1 MLDAVV
7 LALLWLTVVL
17 RTPSLARGPVHRV
30 VWLVFLGLALAK
42 TIVFEPVTELINEV
56 SGRPD
61 LITLIH
67 HLLGVVCAV
76 AVLRF
81 VALVTDMDAV
91 RPRAP
96 QRIKVTG
103 LVVSGVL
110 TLLFCLSDQGIE
122 VDLDQLLA
130 SPRLS
135 VPTVLYWLVL
145 EVYLGAA
152 LAVATLLFWRIA
164 RKSTAKL
171 LRIGLRIIALGT
183 LLNTGYAAVK
193 IAFILVHAAG
203 EELPLRSAAGVL
215 DLVLALVATL
225 NVVGGALPASALVWR
240 IVRAHRAVAALSPLW
255 RLMRSLFPDVVLPYR
270 QDRRRALV
278 DHGEIRLLL
287 YRRIIEIRD
296 GILQLGAF
304 VPAGAAEDALRFV
317 RAEGVDGAEESAL
330 AEACRIELG
339 VRRMRA
345 GDLARAGRD
354 ELVAGGASIE
364 EESEWLSRVSR
375 AIAHSPLPA
384 RFAQWWEREHLQPT
398 TAVGNG

>member
-1 MLDAVV
+1 M
-7 LALLWLTVVL
+7 
-17 RTPSLARGPVHRV
+17 HRV
-30 VWLVFLGLALAK
+30 VWLVFLSLALAK
-42 TIVFEPVTELINEV
+42 TIVFPPVAELINDV

-96 QRIKVTG
+96 RRVKVTG

-122 VDLDQLLA
+122 VDLDRLLA
-130 SPRLS
+130 APRMSLS
-135 VPTVLYWLVL
+135 TVAYWLVL

-164 RKSTAKL
+164 KKSTAKL

-193 IAFILVHAAG
+193 IVFILLHTAG
-203 EELPLRSAAGVL
+203 EEVPLGSAAGVL
-215 DLVLALVATL
+215 DTVLAVVAAL
-225 NVVGGALPASALVWR
+225 IVVGGALPASALVWR
-240 IVRAHRAVAALSPLW
+240 IVRAHRAISALSPLW

-296 GILQLGAF
+296 GILQLSAF
-304 VPAGAAEDALRFV
+304 VPVGAAEDALRFV
-317 RAEGVDGAEESAL
+317 RAAEVDEAEESAL

-345 GDLARAGRD
+345 GTPARAGRD

-384 RFAQWWEREHLQPT
+384 RFAERWEQEHRRAT
-398 TAVGNG
+398 TAASGG

>member
-7 LALLWLTVVL
+7 LILLWLTVVL
-17 RTPSLARGPVHRV
+17 RTPSLLRGPVHRV

-42 TIVFEPVTELINEV
+42 TIVFAPVTRLINEV

-67 HLLGVVCAV
+67 HLLGVVAAV

-96 QRIKVTG
+96 QRVKVSG
-103 LVVSGVL
+103 LVVSVVL
-110 TLLFCLSDQGIE
+110 TLLFFLSDQGIE
-122 VDLDQLLA
+122 VDLDALLSA
-130 SPRLS
+130 PRMS

-152 LAVATLLFWRIA
+152 LALATLLFWRIA
-164 RKSTAKL
+164 NKSTAKL

-183 LLNTGYAAVK
+183 LLNTGYALVK
-193 IAFILVHAAG
+193 ITFILIHAAG

-215 DLVLALVATL
+215 DLVLALVAAL
-225 NVVGGALPASALVWR
+225 IVVGGALPASALVWR
-240 IVRAHRAVAALSPLW
+240 IVRAHRTVGALSPLW

-304 VPAGAAEDALRFV
+304 VPAGAAEEALRFV
-317 RAEGVDGAEESAL
+317 RDAGVDETDESAL

-345 GDLARAGRD
+345 GSPPRSGRD
-354 ELVAGGASIE
+354 ELVAGGANIE
-364 EESEWLSRVSR
+364 EESEWLSRVSQ
-375 AIAHSPLPA
+375 AVAHSPLPA
-384 RFAQWWEREHLQPT
+384 RFAQWWEREHLRP
-398 TAVGNG
+398 TAVSG